1 MNKNVNILGTGKK
14 QWGCEFLNC
23 NFSPKNQP
31 TKQINLLTLTVS
43 YEKSRLIKSKMKKT
57 KQNKHKD

>member
-31 TKQINLLTLTVS
+31 TKQTNQFTNLNRFIWEES
-43 YEKSRLIKSKMKKT
+43 FNQK
-57 KQNKHKD
+57 